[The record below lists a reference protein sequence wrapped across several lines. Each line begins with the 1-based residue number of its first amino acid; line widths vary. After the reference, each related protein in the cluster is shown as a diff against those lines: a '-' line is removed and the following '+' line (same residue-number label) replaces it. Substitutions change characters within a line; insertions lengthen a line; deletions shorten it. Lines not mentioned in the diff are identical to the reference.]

1 MALKNILISCDN
13 LCAWWDGLVRQTLC
27 PILDS
32 PDSGQIINLM
42 YQGLV
47 GELDG
52 FAFDPKKDLQVDN
65 VCNAAFS
72 V

>member
-1 MALKNILISCDN
+1 M
-13 LCAWWDGLVRQTLC
+13 RQTLC

-32 PDSGQIINLM
+32 PDGGQIINLM

-47 GELDG
+47 AELDG